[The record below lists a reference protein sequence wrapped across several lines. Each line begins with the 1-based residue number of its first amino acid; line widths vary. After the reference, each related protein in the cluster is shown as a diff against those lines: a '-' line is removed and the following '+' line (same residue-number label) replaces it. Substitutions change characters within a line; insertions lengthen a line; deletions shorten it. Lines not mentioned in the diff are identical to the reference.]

1 MAERKKREVP
11 EKPQT
16 EETLPVENNQ
26 SPAGEN
32 GQIQADT
39 TATVETPLE
48 VDTISVPTDEYE
60 ALQQELDNTR
70 NKANEYFD
78 GWQRERADFSNYRKR
93 IERDQA
99 LVYQNAVG
107 TIVKRYLPVLDDLE
121 RALKSRPG
129 NSEGADWAAGV
140 ELIYRKLQSILESEG
155 ITRMPAESEAFDPNR
170 HEAISHEDS
179 PDHETGQIIEVV
191 RQGYL
196 QGERVLRPALVRVA
210 R

>member
-26 SPAGEN
+26 SQAGEN
-32 GQIQADT
+32 GQTQADT

-129 NSEGADWAAGV
+129 NSEGADWAAGI